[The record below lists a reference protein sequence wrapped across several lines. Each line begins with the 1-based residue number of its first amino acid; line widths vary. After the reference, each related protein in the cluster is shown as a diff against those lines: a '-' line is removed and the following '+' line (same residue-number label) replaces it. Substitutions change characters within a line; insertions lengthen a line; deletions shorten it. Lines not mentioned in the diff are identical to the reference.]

1 MTTVAVEV
9 GKGDGTVYV
18 SVYNTLG
25 ESVTGDDLIDPKGP
39 VTYSIF
45 WGWVHPEG
53 ERQPT
58 GKRGR

>member
-1 MTTVAVEV
+1 MNKQLFMTTVAIEV
-9 GKGDGTVYV
+9 GKGDGNVYV

-45 WGWVHPEG
+45 
-53 ERQPT
+53 
-58 GKRGR
+58 